1 MQIMEK
7 KLKILTY
14 GCQMNVAESERMAG
28 QLKKIG
34 YTLTENFS
42 DADLILINTCC
53 VRETAEDKI
62 NGKIGELKK
71 YKISKPNLILG
82 IVGCMAQKDGE
93 NILKRSPH
101 VDFILG
107 TGQRGELVKVVE
119 NFESARKKFV
129 DISNVSK
136 MIDDENIFPIRGGK
150 ISAFVP
156 IMYGCNNFCT
166 YCIVPYVRGRERS
179 RQPEEIFSEIREATQ
194 NNFKEITLLGQNVN
208 SYGKDLKTKN
218 FAELLSEVDKIDGV
232 ERLRFMTSHPKD
244 LSDDLIFAMANG
256 KNICEHIHLPVQY
269 GSNKILQKM
278 NRVYTVEKYLELVKK
293 IRAAIPEISLTTDL
307 IVGFPGETD
316 DDLKKTLEFLE
327 KVQFDMA
334 FTFIYSERSGTPAV
348 NFDGKVDDETKH
360 RRLDELMKLQNK
372 ISLEKN
378 LRLQN
383 KIVEVLVEGES
394 KTDKNI
400 FTGRTRTNKLVLFP
414 HGTEKIGDFVNVKVN
429 QVQTW
434 ILKGEI
440 I

>member
-1 MQIMEK
+1 MEK

-34 YTLTENFS
+34 YNLTENFS

-71 YKISKPNLILG
+71 YKFTNPNLIFG

-93 NILKRSPH
+93 EILKRSPH
-101 VDFILG
+101 VDFVLG

-129 DISNVSK
+129 DVSNVSA
-136 MIDDENIFPIRGGK
+136 MIDDENIFPIRSGK

-179 RQPEEIFSEIREATQ
+179 RQPEEIFSEVEEAIQ
-194 NNFKEITLLGQNVN
+194 NGFKEITLLGQNVN

-218 FAELLSEVDKIDGV
+218 FAELLREVDKISGI

-244 LSDDLIFAMANG
+244 LSDELIEVMAAG

-293 IRAAIPEISLTTDL
+293 IREKIPEISLTTDL

-360 RRLDELMKLQNK
+360 SRLQELMKLQNK

-378 LRLQN
+378 LRLQG
-383 KIVEVLVEGES
+383 KILEVLVEGES

-414 HGTEKIGDFVNVKVN
+414 HENEKIGDLVKVKIN
-429 QVQTW
+429 HVQTW

-440 I
+440 ISE